1 MIETD
6 ASARAGRETRL
17 ECRICWYI
25 YDPAEG
31 DPVEQIQPGTPF
43 AELLEMAGVVKKIK
57 RTSGAGLPLEAG
69 VKDAYFKVLFLD
81 VGLLHAVNGIYSD
94 TV

>member
-43 AELLEMAGVVKKIK
+43 AELPDHWRCPQCDAGTDKF
-57 RTSGAGLPLEAG
+57 LP
-69 VKDAYFKVLFLD
+69 VDD
-81 VGLLHAVNGIYSD
+81 
-94 TV
+94 